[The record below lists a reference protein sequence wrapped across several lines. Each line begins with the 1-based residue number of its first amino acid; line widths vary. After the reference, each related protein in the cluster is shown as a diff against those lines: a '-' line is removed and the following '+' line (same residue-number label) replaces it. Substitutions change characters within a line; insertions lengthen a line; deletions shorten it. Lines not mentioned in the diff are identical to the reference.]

1 MKRNKYGNMNNKYKK
16 NKSLSKPL
24 NKFKKEKK
32 VKVLFKIKEKQRKR
46 LFQKKRSKKSAF
58 LFLILKIIFFL
69 LIIFSLNQ
77 LNSIYNAKIERRY
90 EYKYHLLKKY
100 NRKYNESNLVTFDD
114 KLNWL
119 MIHDSTKLKSKCADK
134 ILLHKFSK
142 FILGK
147 DYCNK
152 ILKIYKNANEIN
164 LTELPDKFVLKTN
177 HGSGFNII
185 VTNKSLINIDKAKK
199 MLSDWMKID
208 YGSGGEFHYSYIK
221 RKIFAE
227 EFIGETLKNYKFLCY
242 YGKPKYVYVS
252 IKEHGNK
259 YRNFYD
265 MDWNLLPFVCLSK
278 RHPTYKYEKPKFFEL
293 MKKMA
298 AKLSKRFIFVRVD
311 LYELEN
317 EVRLGELTFT
327 PMAAYF
333 HCQKLEDEITLGK
346 DIITNKRTFS
356 II

>member
-1 MKRNKYGNMNNKYKK
+1 M
-16 NKSLSKPL
+16 
-24 NKFKKEKK
+24 
-32 VKVLFKIKEKQRKR
+32 
-46 LFQKKRSKKSAF
+46 
-58 LFLILKIIFFL
+58 
-69 LIIFSLNQ
+69 
-77 LNSIYNAKIERRY
+77 
-90 EYKYHLLKKY
+90 
-100 NRKYNESNLVTFDD
+100 
-114 KLNWL
+114 
-119 MIHDSTKLKSKCADK
+119 
-134 ILLHKFSK
+134 
-142 FILGK
+142 
-147 DYCNK
+147 
-152 ILKIYKNANEIN
+152 
-164 LTELPDKFVLKTN
+164 TELPDKFVLKTN

-208 YGSGGEFHYSYIK
+208 FGAGGEFHYSYIK

-252 IKEHGNK
+252 IEEHGNK
-259 YRNFYD
+259 YINFYD
-265 MDWNLLPFVCLSK
+265 MNWNFLPFVCISK
-278 RHPTYKYEKPKFFEL
+278 PHPTYNYEKPKFFEL
-293 MKKMA
+293 MKKIA
-298 AKLSKRFIFVRVD
+298 TKLSKRFIFVRVD